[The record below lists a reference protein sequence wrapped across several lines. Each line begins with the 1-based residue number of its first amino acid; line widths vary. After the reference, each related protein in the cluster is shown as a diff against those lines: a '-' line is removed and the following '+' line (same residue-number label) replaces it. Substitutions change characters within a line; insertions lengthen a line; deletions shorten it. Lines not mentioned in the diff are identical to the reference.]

1 MLARVLTVRFDPALE
16 AFDDGP
22 LREFLKAREAIAV
35 REHFFVRN
43 HVPYLA
49 ILVIYALA
57 PPMSEPAVGGRSKDW
72 ESGWRSQLSEGDLPL
87 FNALR
92 EWRAERA
99 SREGVPPYLVCT
111 NKQLAAI
118 VNARPQSLTKLG
130 VIDGIGKAR
139 LEKYGQDLLAMLAR
153 PHNRPDSQDT
163 ASSSSAARAGSA
175 DHREERDVAEG
186 SPDGRSA

>member
-1 MLARVLTVRFDPALE
+1 MLARVLTLRFDPALE

-22 LREFLKAREAIAV
+22 LREFLKAREAIVV

-49 ILVIYALA
+49 ILVTYALA
-57 PPMSEPAVGGRSKDW
+57 PPGSAPAVGGQAKDW

-130 VIDGIGKAR
+130 AIDGIGKAK
-139 LEKYGQDLLAMLAR
+139 LETYG
-153 PHNRPDSQDT
+153 
-163 ASSSSAARAGSA
+163 
-175 DHREERDVAEG
+175 
-186 SPDGRSA
+186 